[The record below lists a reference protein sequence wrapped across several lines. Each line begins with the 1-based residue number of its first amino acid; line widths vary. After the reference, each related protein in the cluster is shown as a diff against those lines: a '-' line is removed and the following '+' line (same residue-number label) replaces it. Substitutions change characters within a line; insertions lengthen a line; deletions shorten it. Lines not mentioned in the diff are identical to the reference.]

1 VFAKRDLLY
10 VKSSKNLVYSLDN
23 KIEDFLTEI
32 VENVKIERKK
42 RNISQLKLA
51 NILGFQSPNY
61 IAKIET
67 RKHGVSYNISH
78 LYQIATAFEI
88 EVIDLIPQILKT

>member
-1 VFAKRDLLY
+1 MDKE
-10 VKSSKNLVYSLDN
+10 
-23 KIEDFLTEI
+23 IEEFLTKI
-32 VENVKIERKK
+32 VENVKFERKK

-78 LYQIATAFEI
+78 LYKIAVAFEI
-88 EVIDLIPQILKT
+88 EVVDLMPRISEKF

>member
-1 VFAKRDLLY
+1 MEK
-10 VKSSKNLVYSLDN
+10 
-23 KIEDFLTEI
+23 KIELFLTEI
-32 VENVKIERKK
+32 VETVKIERKK

-67 RKHGVSYNISH
+67 RKHNVSYNISH
-78 LYQIATAFEI
+78 LYQIAIAFEM
-88 EVIDLIPQILKT
+88 EVIDLIPLTYNSLNSPTN